1 MGLLGL
7 VVVIFYS
14 FIGGAIVALEAGQ
27 AGSPN
32 EKRQDA
38 YERGMAAYTRGDY
51 LVAMREWLPLAQQGY
66 AAAQTNLGVMYANG
80 LGVAR
85 DKAQAV
91 GWYRKAAEQGHVG
104 AQFELAEWYS
114 QDPRITRWWRKAAE
128 QGYAPA
134 QDVLGMRYAEGFG
147 VTQDGAEA
155 MRWLRKAAEQ
165 GEDGAQSALGFRY
178 AQGRG
183 VTQDAAEAARWF
195 QKAEQAKASRTA
207 QDNVPSWSKYAV
219 QTSQRWAQQ
228 LAQEYN
234 PAPLPTPESPSPPR
248 VLPKP
253 PSSAAVLPRS
263 ALVIGNASYPDKP
276 LIGPV
281 NNATDM
287 AALLR
292 RRGFIVTLLH
302 NGNKATMERA
312 IEAFTSSV
320 PQGAVGLFYF
330 AGHGVQIDGLNYL
343 LPSGERFRE
352 PSDVKYRAVQADWVL
367 ARMDDAKMAVKLLI
381 LDACRDNP
389 FGRSWTRS
397 LSRGLAHMDA
407 VEGSLI
413 AYATSPGKTAL
424 DGEGRNSPYTAQLLR
439 HLPTPGLPV
448 ELVFKAVREGVQRE
462 TRRQCGADACKQTPW
477 EATSLTGHF
486 YFVRQ

>member
-448 ELVFKAVREGVQRE
+448 ELVFKAVREGLQRE

>member
-195 QKAEQAKASRTA
+195 QKAEQAKALRTA

-263 ALVIGNASYPDKP
+263 ALGIGNASYPDKP

-448 ELVFKAVREGVQRE
+448 ELVFKAVREGLQRE